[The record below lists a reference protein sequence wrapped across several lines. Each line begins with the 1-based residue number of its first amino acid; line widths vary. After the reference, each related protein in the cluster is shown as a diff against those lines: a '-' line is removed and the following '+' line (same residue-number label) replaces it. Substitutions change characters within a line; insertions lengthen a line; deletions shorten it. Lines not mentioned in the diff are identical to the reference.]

1 MGIRYR
7 GSQFFI
13 DGISAEK
20 LARKYGTPLYV
31 YSQETFLSNFR
42 KFKKAFRGLP
52 VEICYALKANSNL
65 SLLHLLAK
73 EGSGAD
79 IVSVGELQLARKAGI
94 PPRRIVFTGVGKTEH
109 EIREALRARVFM
121 LNIESEQELDLTNS
135 IALKL
140 KLKAPIGLRVNPDI
154 DPRTHPY
161 ISTGLKRHKFG
172 VPMSLAIEL
181 YEKAKKLKN
190 LEILGI
196 HMHLGSQISSVDP
209 IIEGF
214 GRIASLVDRLK
225 EKGILIQTIDIG
237 GGLSIAYAPGDPD
250 IPAERLATELRPL
263 LRKRNFRLVLE
274 PGRSIVGNAGVLLTQ
289 ILYTKKNDNHDFVIV
304 DAGMNDLLRPS
315 LYRAYHEIVPA
326 QRNHRPNIVADIV
339 GPVCETGD
347 FLANDRTIQKPEPGE
362 FLAVLNA
369 GAYGY
374 SMSSNYNIRP
384 RPAEVLVNGSKSK
397 LIRKRGA

>member
-1 MGIRYR
+1 MGIQYR

-13 DGISAEK
+13 EGISAEK
-20 LARKYGTPLYV
+20 LAKKYGTPLYV

-52 VEICYALKANSNL
+52 VEICYALKANSNPA
-65 SLLHLLAK
+65 LLRLLAK

-94 PPRRIVFTGVGKTEH
+94 SASRIVFTGVGKTEH
-109 EIREALRARVFM
+109 EIREALHERVFM
-121 LNIESEQELDLTNS
+121 LNIESEQELDLADS
-135 IALKL
+135 IARKL

-154 DPRTHPY
+154 DPGTHPY

-172 VPMSLAIEL
+172 VPMSHAVEL

-190 LEILGI
+190 LQILGI
-196 HMHLGSQISSVDP
+196 HMHLGSQISSVGP
-209 IIEGF
+209 IVEGF
-214 GRIASLVDRLK
+214 GRILSLVDRLK
-225 EKGILIQTIDIG
+225 KKGISIQTIDIG

-250 IPAERLATELRPL
+250 IPAERLSAELRPL
-263 LRKRNFRLVLE
+263 LRKRNFKLVLE

-289 ILYTKKNDNHDFVIV
+289 VLYTKKNDNHDFVIV

-315 LYRAYHEIVPA
+315 LYHAYHEIVPV

-347 FLANDRTIQKPEPGE
+347 FLANDRTIEKPEPGE

-384 RPAEVLVNGSKSK
+384 RPAEVLVNGSKST